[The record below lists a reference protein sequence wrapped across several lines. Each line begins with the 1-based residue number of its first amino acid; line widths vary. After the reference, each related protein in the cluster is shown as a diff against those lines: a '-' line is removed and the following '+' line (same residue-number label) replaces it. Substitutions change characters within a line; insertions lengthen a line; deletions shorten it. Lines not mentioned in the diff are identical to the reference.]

1 MRTLYSQPS
10 NRLLPSQ
17 WDLFAIL
24 LIFTSLIALC
34 WAGANLAGPFNIGDQ
49 ISISLSP
56 WALPEYAL
64 ETVLRMFIALALS
77 FVFSFIVGVIAAKSE
92 RAGKIIIP
100 IIDILQSV
108 PILGYLSI
116 LIIFFVSLFPGSLLG
131 PQFAAIFAVFTSQ
144 VWNMTLSF
152 YQSLRTVPKELREA
166 ADMYQLS
173 GWQKFWK
180 MEVPFAM
187 PGLLWNAMMSMS
199 GGWFFVVASEAISVG
214 NREVMLPGIGS
225 YIQQAINTSDVPAM
239 VYAILAMLAVIL
251 MYDQLL
257 FRPLVTWSEKFVV
270 SDLPSEGSS
279 SWFLSLLKRAHW
291 MQAFSNV
298 CVDQANNFVNIRYF
312 KQKEYKKSSHRMADI
327 QYSKLN
333 KSLWYSALT
342 IMGLVFVYFTW
353 SFIYK
358 GNDIGMHETLHV
370 LLLGFYTALRVFSLI
385 LLCSFVWLPVG
396 IWIGLRPRLAQKIQP
411 IAQILAAFPA
421 NLFFP
426 IFIIAIIHF
435 NLNVEIWSAPL
446 MVLGTQWYILF
457 NVIAGASA
465 IPQELK
471 FAAQNMQISGYSKWF
486 KYLIPAVFPFY
497 VTGAIAAAGGSWN
510 ASIVAEVMVWGNT
523 KLVATGLGSYIAE
536 NTSTG
541 NLPKIALGVLVM
553 CVWVTLFNRV
563 FWRRLYR
570 YAETRFRY

>member
-1 MRTLYSQPS
+1 MRTLYNQPS
-10 NRLLPSQ
+10 SRLLPSQ
-17 WDLFAIL
+17 WDLFALL
-24 LIFTSLIALC
+24 LIFSVLIALC
-34 WAGANLAGPFNIGDQ
+34 WAGSNLAGPFSIGEQ
-49 ISISLSP
+49 IPISLSP
-56 WALPEYAL
+56 WALPQYAL

-92 RAGKIIIP
+92 RAGKLIIP

-131 PQFAAIFAVFTSQ
+131 PQCAAIFAVFTSQ

-166 ADMYQLS
+166 AEMYQLS

-180 MEVPFAM
+180 MEVPFSM

-225 YIQQAINTSDVPAM
+225 YIQQAINMSDVPAM
-239 VYAILAMLAVIL
+239 GYAIIAMLAVIVL
-251 MYDQLL
+251 YDQLL

-279 SWFLSLLKRAHW
+279 SWFLTLLKRAHW
-291 MQAFSNV
+291 MQAFSGL
-298 CVDQANNFVNIRYF
+298 CARQANALVNLEWL
-312 KQKEYKKSSHRMADI
+312 KQKEYRKPEHRMADLE
-327 QYSKLN
+327 YGSLN
-333 KSLWYSALT
+333 KGLWYACLLA
-342 IMGLVFVYFTW
+342 MAVVFVYFTW
-353 SFIYK
+353 GFIYQ
-358 GNDIGMHETLHV
+358 GQDIGLSETLHV
-370 LLLGFYTALRVFSLI
+370 LLLGLYTAIRVFVLILICSLI
-385 LLCSFVWLPVG
+385 WLPVG
-396 IWIGLRPRLAQKIQP
+396 IWVGLRPRLAQKIQP

-426 IFIIAIIHF
+426 LFIILIIHF
-435 NLNVEIWSAPL
+435 NLNVEIWCAPL

-471 FAAQNMQISGYSKWF
+471 LAAQNMQVRGLSKWF

-497 VTGAIAAAGGSWN
+497 ITGAIAAAGGSWN
-510 ASIVAEVMVWGNT
+510 ASIVAEVMIWGSH
-523 KLVATGLGSYIAE
+523 KLVATGLGAYIAE
-536 NTSTG
+536 NTTAG

-553 CVWVTLFNRV
+553 CIWVTAFNRI